1 MEEEEKRNRL
11 TLRRYLAYPELG
23 VLIHTITNS
32 CEGRAWRLL
41 SYAGSPLVSSV
52 VGLRQGFEIPAQL
65 IKVSI

>member
-1 MEEEEKRNRL
+1 MEEEEKGNRL
-11 TLRRYLAYPELG
+11 TLRRCLAYPELG
-23 VLIHTITNS
+23 VLIYTIADS
-32 CEGRAWRLL
+32 CESRTWRLQ